1 MGGEKKL
8 SPFALGA
15 VQSQALLSPDF
26 DIKSAVV
33 SCEGFMIYL
42 VLDDPWVTVAVAD
55 EESVPIVCD
64 GHTCWFA
71 IVRFVRSRLK
81 PGQKTSDSIFG

>member
-1 MGGEKKL
+1 MGQEKMGGEKKL

-42 VLDDPWVTVAVAD
+42 VLDDP
-55 EESVPIVCD
+55 
-64 GHTCWFA
+64 
-71 IVRFVRSRLK
+71 
-81 PGQKTSDSIFG
+81 

>member
-1 MGGEKKL
+1 MGQEKMGGEKKL

-15 VQSQALLSPDF
+15 VQSHALLSPDF

-42 VLDDPWVTVAVAD
+42 VLDDP
-55 EESVPIVCD
+55 
-64 GHTCWFA
+64 
-71 IVRFVRSRLK
+71 
-81 PGQKTSDSIFG
+81 

>member
-1 MGGEKKL
+1 MGEEKMGRKKL

-33 SCEGFMIYL
+33 FHDCFMIYL
-42 VLDDPWVTVAVAD
+42 VLDDP
-55 EESVPIVCD
+55 
-64 GHTCWFA
+64 
-71 IVRFVRSRLK
+71 
-81 PGQKTSDSIFG
+81 